1 MHLSPNELIDLAEGT
16 RPESATSHLQS
27 CEVCRH
33 RLAELRA
40 SMAAAVEV
48 DVPEPSP
55 LFWEQLSA
63 RVREA
68 VAAEEGPRAAWWHVG
83 WWKLSAGALAAVA
96 ALALAVYL
104 TLPRATAPATSPF
117 DAAESL
123 ALQPFGSPDEPSLAL
138 VADLT
143 AQMDSDMAA
152 ETGLTNHVGSVD
164 EAVSSLTDDERREL
178 QLLLTEALA
187 KPGA

>member
-68 VAAEEGPRAAWWHVG
+68 VAAEETPRAAAG

-143 AQMDSDMAA
+143 AQMDSDMAT